1 MESTGIYGMPVW
13 RLLENDFQLRLVNSR
28 FLKQLAGRKNDV
40 KDAEWIATVLLKEW
54 VRDSFVPDG
63 NSLWKGLSEYF
74 RFYNREK
81 FHQSS
86 VPRRDVFL

>member
-1 MESTGIYGMPVW
+1 LVKRSHFVSEVRMESTGIYGMPVW

-54 VRDSFVPDG
+54 VRDSFVPAAAVCG
-63 NSLWKGLSEYF
+63 
-74 RFYNREK
+74 RA
-81 FHQSS
+81 
-86 VPRRDVFL
+86 